1 MIQTTFQI
9 ILPFLMNMLF
19 LTSCVFVQLTWP
31 ASWTSFSILAPRL
44 LFVWKV
50 TLEIW
55 LKLIYFSV
63 QWQLRWCKC
72 TWNTF
77 FIASLEWMIFHDQK
91 ALSLNFKGSP
101 SQMFFKIDVLKNFVI
116 FTGKHLCWS
125 YFLIKLQASRPAT
138 LFKRDCNTGVLLWIL
153 RNF

>member
-31 ASWTSFSILAPRL
+31 ASWTSFSFLAPRL

-55 LKLIYFSV
+55 LKLIYFLV

-138 LFKRDCNTGVLLWIL
+138 LFKRDCNTGVLLWLL